1 MQAHHFYYSARYSLH
16 LNKMPTPKNMQFP
29 ELPDDEQESLVSFHF
44 EDVDVE
50 LPEAQMLT
58 DWLLGVADS
67 EGKAFVELNYI
78 FCSDE
83 RLREMNVE
91 FLDHDYYTDV
101 ITFPYT
107 ENAIHGDVFISAERV
122 DDNAQSLGVTFEQEL
137 CRVLVHGVLHLA
149 GYLDKTEEAERV
161 MREREDFYL
170 GKIFPNG

>member
-1 MQAHHFYYSARYSLH
+1 
-16 LNKMPTPKNMQFP
+16 MQFP
-29 ELPDDEQESLVSFHF
+29 DLPADEPEMPISFHF
-44 EDVDVE
+44 EGVEIE
-50 LPEAQMLT
+50 LPDEQMLT
-58 DWLLGVADS
+58 DWLLGVAES
-67 EGKAFVELNYI
+67 EGKEFVEVNYI

-101 ITFPYT
+101 ITFPYADD
-107 ENAIHGDVFISAERV
+107 AIHGDVFISSDRV
-122 DDNAQSLGVTFEQEL
+122 ADNAQTLKVAFEHEL

-170 GKIFPNG
+170 QKIDI